1 MARWKIDPDHS
12 VVFFAV
18 KHFMINDVRG
28 QLNQV
33 NGTIIF
39 DAQAPLS
46 TTIDLEVGAGSLFTG
61 VNKRDEHLRSPDFF
75 DIQRFPLINFQG
87 KAVTLTALHSFQ
99 MSGNLT
105 LRGVT
110 RSLLMD
116 VDFLGPVKF
125 PEELGG
131 ETCMGFALAGRLR
144 QEDFGFTWNMPS
156 ENNGFMVGKEIRL
169 WANLEA
175 DLELTTQG

>member
-33 NGTIIF
+33 NGTIVF
-39 DAQAPLS
+39 DAHTPLG
-46 TTIDLEVGAGSLFTG
+46 TIIDLEIGAGSLFTG
-61 VNKRDEHLRSPDFF
+61 INKRDEHLRSPDFF
-75 DIQRFPLINFQG
+75 DVVHFPLINFQG
-87 KAVTLTALHSFQ
+87 KAVELSALHSFKL
-99 MSGNLT
+99 SGNLT

-110 RSLLMD
+110 RSVVTD
-116 VDFLGPVKF
+116 VDFLGPVKS
-125 PEELGG
+125 PEDLGG
-131 ETCMGFALAGRLR
+131 ETCMGFTLAGRLH
-144 QEDFGFTWNMPS
+144 QEDFGISWNVPI
-156 ENNGFMVGKEIRL
+156 ENNGLMVGREIRW

-175 DLELTTQG
+175 DLESTVQE